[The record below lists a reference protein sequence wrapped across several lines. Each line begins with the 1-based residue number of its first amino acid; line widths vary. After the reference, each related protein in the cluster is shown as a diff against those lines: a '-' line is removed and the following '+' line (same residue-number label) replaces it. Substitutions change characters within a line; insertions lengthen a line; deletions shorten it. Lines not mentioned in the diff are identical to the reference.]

1 MTEKPTIQLGDV
13 YRIPLNDG
21 RYAYCQYIHENKEL
35 GSMVQVFSLLTP
47 QPLEIADPLRES
59 DAMFSPVFVALRVI
73 AQSGRWPRIG
83 SLPLKPFSF
92 PRFRLT
98 MGTKPGVYHDWRI
111 WDGTNTVWIGDLPE
125 NLRKLQLKGISGY
138 ETLEERIVAGTYRG
152 DRMF

>member
-1 MTEKPTIQLGDV
+1 
-13 YRIPLNDG
+13 
-21 RYAYCQYIHENKEL
+21 
-35 GSMVQVFSLLTP
+35 
-47 QPLEIADPLRES
+47 
-59 DAMFSPVFVALRVI
+59 
-73 AQSGRWPRIG
+73 
-83 SLPLKPFSF
+83 
-92 PRFRLT
+92 